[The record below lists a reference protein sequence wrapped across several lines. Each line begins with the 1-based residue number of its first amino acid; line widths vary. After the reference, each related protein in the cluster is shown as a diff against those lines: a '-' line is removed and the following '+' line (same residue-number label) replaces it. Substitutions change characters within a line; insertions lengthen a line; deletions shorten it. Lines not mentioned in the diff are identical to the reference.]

1 VNLQQLRYLRAVV
14 ANGFSVSRAA
24 QAMHTSQPGV
34 SQQIRL
40 LEEELGTEIF
50 VRDKNRL
57 SGLTRHGQVIMD
69 RLQSGLAELDYI
81 KSYAKSIR
89 AETASELLIV
99 TSHTQAR
106 YTLPRVLEVF
116 AKLYP
121 KVRVDVRHGGPADIV
136 DTLRS
141 RFEAIG
147 ILSSNVTADKDLLVL
162 PYASHRRVV
171 IVPRGH
177 PLLRQSSPSLHDI
190 AQWPL
195 ITYEH
200 SVGARQAILD
210 TFEAVGAEP
219 HIILGAIDADVIK
232 ACVERDL
239 GIAVVPEIAFDAE
252 RDSNLDVLVA
262 QDLFPPSIVSLA
274 INRKRVLGACEYDF
288 IQLLSGDLTRKRI
301 EEEAREIQ
309 GSER

>member
-1 VNLQQLRYLRAVV
+1 MNLQQLRYLRAVV
-14 ANGFSVSRAA
+14 ASGFSVSRAA

-40 LEEELGTEIF
+40 LEEELGAEIF
-50 VRDKNRL
+50 VRDKSRL

-69 RLQSGLAELDYI
+69 RLHSALAEIDYI

-89 AETASELLIV
+89 AETPNELLIV

-106 YTLPRVLEVF
+106 YTLPRVLEAF

-136 DTLRS
+136 EALRT
-141 RFEAIG
+141 RLEAIG
-147 ILSSNVTADKDLLVL
+147 ILSSNVPADKDLLVL

-177 PLLRQSSPSLHDI
+177 PLLRQSSPTLHDI

-200 SVGARQAILD
+200 SVGARQAIFD
-210 TFEAVGAEP
+210 TFEAAGAAP
-219 HIILGAIDADVIK
+219 HVILEAIDADVIK

-239 GIAVVPEIAFDAE
+239 GIAVVPEIAFDPE
-252 RDSNLDVLVA
+252 RDSKLDVLA
-262 QDLFPPSIVSLA
+262 DQNLFPPSVVSVA
-274 INRKRVLGACEYDF
+274 INRKRALGICEYDF
-288 IQLLSGDLTRKRI
+288 LKLLSGDLTRKRI
-301 EEEAREIQ
+301 EEQSREEPA
-309 GSER
+309 SER

>member
-14 ANGFSVSRAA
+14 ASGFCVSRAA
-24 QAMHTSQPGV
+24 QTMHTSQPGV

-50 VRDKNRL
+50 VRDKSRL

-69 RLQSGLAELDYI
+69 RLHSALAEIDYI

-89 AETASELLIV
+89 AETPNELLIV

-106 YTLPRVLEVF
+106 YTLPRVLEAF

-136 DTLRS
+136 EALRT
-141 RFEAIG
+141 RLEAIG
-147 ILSSNVTADKDLLVL
+147 ILSSNVPAD
-162 PYASHRRVV
+162 
-171 IVPRGH
+171 GH
-177 PLLRQSSPSLHDI
+177 PLLRQSSPTLHDI

-200 SVGARQAILD
+200 SVGARQAIFD
-210 TFEAVGAEP
+210 TFEAAGAAP
-219 HIILGAIDADVIK
+219 HVILEAIDADVIK

-239 GIAVVPEIAFDAE
+239 GIAVVPEIAFDPE
-252 RDSNLDVLVA
+252 RDSKLDVLA
-262 QDLFPPSIVSLA
+262 DQNLFPPSVVSVA
-274 INRKRVLGACEYDF
+274 INRKRALGICEYDF
-288 IQLLSGDLTRKRI
+288 LKLLSGDLTRKRI
-301 EEEAREIQ
+301 EEQSREEPA
-309 GSER
+309 SER